1 MSPMRVDH
9 VGFAAGPEGLQETA
23 RSLAARLG
31 VRTVDGGPHPRSGTR
46 NVVLPL
52 SEGSYVE
59 VVEVLDH
66 PVAEKALFGRAVRQ
80 RSEAGGG
87 WFTWAVVV
95 DDLTPFEERLGEV
108 AEEGVRRRPDG
119 VELRWRQ
126 IGAPGLR
133 EDPQLPL
140 LIEWSGPGTQHPS
153 ALSLA
158 GGTRLAG
165 LTIAGRRDRVRGWLG
180 LPPEFAVDRLE
191 FTWVD
196 APGGAQGPDR
206 SAGLRAVTFETPR
219 GLVEI

>member
-1 MSPMRVDH
+1 MRVDH
-9 VGFAAGPEGLQETA
+9 VGYAAGPEGLQATA
-23 RSLAARLG
+23 RRLASLLG
-31 VRTVDGGPHPRSGTR
+31 VRVVDGGPHPRFGTR

-52 SEGSYVE
+52 SQGCYVE

-66 PVAEKALFGRAVRQ
+66 PVAEKAVFGQAVRC

-87 WFTWAVVV
+87 WFTWAVTVEG
-95 DDLTPFEERLGEV
+95 LPAYEERLGEV

-140 LIEWSGPGTQHPS
+140 LIEWQGPRTQHPS
-153 ALSLA
+153 AIALA

-165 LTIAGRRDRVRGWLG
+165 LTIAGDPDHVRRWMG
-180 LPPEFAVDRLE
+180 LSPEFAADRIS
-191 FTWVD
+191 FTWLD
-196 APGGAQGPDR
+196 PDSEGQR
-206 SAGLRAVTFETPR
+206 GLRAVTFETPR
-219 GLVEI
+219 GVVQV